1 MKKFYRY
8 RRLWPAVGSIL
19 LSLACGLGSE
29 PATVLPER
37 PADFDVEIVVT
48 PTATGQ
54 TTIVQ
59 EVESSE
65 PAAVAPLGDAPTHTP
80 DPNALPTPTLL
91 PTPTATLVVTE
102 TVATEPP
109 IPATPTPE
117 PAAPAVVAPTN
128 PPPPPP
134 VVELDP
140 PLTGGD
146 WDFEAGYIPWP
157 NPFGEPCP
165 GASVA
170 SGWSAFVEDGPYG
183 SSCMNENLYRPN
195 VFSGAKSQEIT
206 FDFISANSGVW
217 RTIPTYPG
225 HRYKIEAYAKNDRSI
240 SPVEMSLGVD
250 LSGGTV
256 WNAPS
261 VQWFAWDNTAEDT
274 WNATE
279 ETVTATGQTMTIFI
293 RGFHPMAEQ
302 GGKTVIDNVTVTH
315 LGP

>member
-1 MKKFYRY
+1 
-8 RRLWPAVGSIL
+8 
-19 LSLACGLGSE
+19 
-29 PATVLPER
+29 
-37 PADFDVEIVVT
+37 
-48 PTATGQ
+48 
-54 TTIVQ
+54 
-59 EVESSE
+59 
-65 PAAVAPLGDAPTHTP
+65 
-80 DPNALPTPTLL
+80 
-91 PTPTATLVVTE
+91 
-102 TVATEPP
+102 
-109 IPATPTPE
+109 
-117 PAAPAVVAPTN
+117 VVAPTN
-128 PPPPPP
+128 PPPPPA

-140 PLTGGD
+140 PLAGGD
-146 WDFEAGYIPWP
+146 WDFEANYVPWP

-240 SPVEMSLGVD
+240 SPVEMFLGVD

-256 WNAPS
+256 WNTET
-261 VQWFAWDNTAEDT
+261 VQWFPWDNNAEDT

-279 ETVTATGQTMTIFI
+279 ETITATGETMTIFI

-302 GGKTVIDNVTVTH
+302 GGKTVIDNVMVTH